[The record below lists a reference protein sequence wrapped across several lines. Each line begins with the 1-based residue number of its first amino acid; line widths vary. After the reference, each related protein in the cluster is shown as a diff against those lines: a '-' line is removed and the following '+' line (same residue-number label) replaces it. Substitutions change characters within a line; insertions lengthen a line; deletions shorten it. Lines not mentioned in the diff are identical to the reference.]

1 MEFKNFIFQAWKVM
15 EFYGRSRK
23 IMKIIIII
31 ITGRLIIAAVKA
43 RIKLNKDEFLSN

>member
-31 ITGRLIIAAVKA
+31 ITGRLIIARCQSKDK
-43 RIKLNKDEFLSN
+43 IK